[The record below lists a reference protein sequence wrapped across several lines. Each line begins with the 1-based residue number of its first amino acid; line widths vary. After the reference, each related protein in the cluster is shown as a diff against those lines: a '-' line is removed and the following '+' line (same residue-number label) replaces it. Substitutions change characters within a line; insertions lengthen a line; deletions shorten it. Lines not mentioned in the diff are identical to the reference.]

1 MLAPIPG
8 HGPRRE
14 RVDLSPSAHSWP
26 PLPVQSVMEQSI
38 VFAGMTTVIGA
49 GISVR
54 ATLAAIGPPLRAKL
68 AFAER

>member
-1 MLAPIPG
+1 
-8 HGPRRE
+8 
-14 RVDLSPSAHSWP
+14 
-26 PLPVQSVMEQSI
+26 MEQSI

-68 AFAER
+68 AFAERRFTLADGSVASATPRQVAWLTFVRG